1 MRRRIWRGLTGRWLV
16 SEHPL
21 TVVLSP
27 AGRVTVVAHRY
38 FHAPVLALLAR
49 RLGEI
54 VEVRRGGYVLPASPS
69 KRAAFR
75 LLRRVFGDRGRVAAW
90 TRTWSGP
97 WLVQMSPTGDVLGPF
112 ANRDAAVRAEV
123 RYLEET
129 ND

>member
-1 MRRRIWRGLTGRWLV
+1 MGRRIWRGLTGRWPV
-16 SEHPL
+16 SEHPF

-49 RLGEI
+49 HLGEI
-54 VEVRRGGYVLPASPS
+54 VEVRLPASPS

-75 LLRRVFGDRGRVAAW
+75 LLRRLFGDRGRVAAW
-90 TRTWSGP
+90 TRTWPGP

>member
-1 MRRRIWRGLTGRWLV
+1 MSADKDKRRRELFGLLGDLPDRAAEI
-16 SEHPL
+16 S
-21 TVVLSP
+21 
-27 AGRVTVVAHRY
+27 AK
-38 FHAPVLALLAR
+38 PV
-49 RLGEI
+49 GQE
-54 VEVRRGGYVLPASPS
+54 RRGGYVLPASPS